1 MFMRGQPARSI
12 VKRTTTWLAV
22 IVAAAATVTAV
33 SASPSFAAGAPANAQ
48 ATIPGGYGY
57 FTADGSLLTARDT
70 KADGYGV
77 VVVYYRYD
85 LAKTGPYYL
94 WDRDGNGTSRY
105 RALQMPYGAEIKL
118 YACPEQDGMILDY
131 KCGTRAFGYAGSEI

>member
-1 MFMRGQPARSI
+1 MRRPPAMSI
-12 VKRTTTWLAV
+12 VKHTTTRLA
-22 IVAAAATVTAV
+22 IIAAVATTATAV

-57 FTADGSLLTARDT
+57 FTADGQILTARDT

-77 VVVYYRYD
+77 VVMYYRYD

-94 WDRDGNGTSRY
+94 WDRDGNGSSTYRY
-105 RALQMPYGAEIKL
+105 LNMPYGAEIKL
-118 YACPEQDGMILDY
+118 YACPEQDGIILNY
-131 KCGTRAFGYAGSEI
+131 KCGVRAFGYAGSEI